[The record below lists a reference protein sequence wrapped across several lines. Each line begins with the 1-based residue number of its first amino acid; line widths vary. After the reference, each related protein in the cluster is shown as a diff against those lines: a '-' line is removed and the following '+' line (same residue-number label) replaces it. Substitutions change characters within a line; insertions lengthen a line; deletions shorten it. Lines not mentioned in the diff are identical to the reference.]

1 MEETLRI
8 EEIMSFPSGR
18 RAGTV
23 GRHARSYDDAPSMRD
38 VDEERRQRFEA
49 DRFSGNRAPLEEF
62 LPPEGD
68 DRYLATL
75 EELVCIDL
83 EFRWKGGEAPSVSE
97 YLERF
102 AALAEV
108 TPRLRGEQQYLRQR
122 FGRTGP
128 GRRIGRYQLKELA
141 GRGAFAEVW
150 RAWDGDLKRDVAIKL
165 AYPGLTQDVA
175 TLERVYREAQSAA
188 QLRHP
193 GITPVHEV
201 GEHEGQPFIVSDFI
215 HGPTLAELI
224 HESPPAPVDAARL
237 VARLADAVE
246 YAHQCGVV
254 HRDIKPG
261 NVLMAENRPV
271 LTDFGLA
278 RLQAAEAALTRH
290 GEVLGTPVYMP
301 PEQARGALDEVSE
314 RSDVYSLGA
323 MLYELICGRRPFEAE
338 SSASIVHAVLHV
350 DPPAP
355 RALRPD
361 LPPDLETIC
370 LKAMAKEPA
379 RRYETAAAL
388 AADLRRYLNHEPIQA
403 RRRGPVGRAALW
415 VRRNPALA
423 TTLAAG
429 ILAVLAVAAIG
440 FVKVVEER
448 DRFRHERDTARSNQ
462 FRALIGEADALIQAG
477 GTDWH
482 HHAMRDLR
490 DAAAMGIGDRPRARE
505 LVIRAHGQHRP
516 LLHVLDTWE
525 IGDVVRAVAVSSDG
539 RRVATVDT
547 GGTLRLHAM
556 HDGPESAVLPARE
569 IRSIAFHPDVRWLA
583 SGARDGTVTLWG
595 GDQPVARFSVGAEV
609 LALDFSPDGSLL
621 AAARD
626 DGPIELL
633 RVRGSG
639 DLERER
645 ELAGHEGGTLCL
657 DFGPDGNRLAS
668 GGRDSDVRIWD
679 IGTGEAVKAFEY
691 VANNVRSL
699 AFQDEATVVFAM
711 WEHYGLTVLRS
722 LRDVDHHNNIHEDGV
737 AQIVTDRRGWLISAS
752 GDGTLGFWDRS
763 IRRIGSARSNWGAVV
778 AAAASPTEDR
788 VVASYAD
795 GRVRVW
801 STATSALSDFRN
813 LGSMKNHFVPNTAR
827 LATVHGTIDY
837 DQARPLLAELRL
849 PPGMALPIWGLAP
862 SPDGKWLATAAH
874 DGRIALWNVATRE
887 WVRDFQEGGL
897 IGWCVAFSP
906 DGRWVAGG
914 TGGSVGVWERAT
926 GRKVAFFEAGGRLTS
941 SLAFHPHLPFLAST
955 HRNGTIRLWDPEHDR
970 ALGTLWQAPGALH
983 DLCFRPDG
991 KLLVAGCEDGTAPVW
1006 SIDGI
1011 PAPETDPDRLL
1022 TEHADAVWAV
1032 AFDGEGEYLASGSR
1046 QGVVVLRD
1054 ADSLEMRTRLRGDF
1068 RVIRSLSFSRANRF
1082 LSVGA
1087 YGLSTPSVTW
1097 DLQGLRDL
1105 LGTMDLDWD

>member
-1 MEETLRI
+1 
-8 EEIMSFPSGR
+8 
-18 RAGTV
+18 
-23 GRHARSYDDAPSMRD
+23 MRE
-38 VDEERRQRFEA
+38 VDEVRRQRFEA
-49 DRFSGNRAPLEEF
+49 DRLAGNRAPLEDF
-62 LPPEGD
+62 LPAEED

-97 YLERF
+97 YVERF
-102 AALAEV
+102 APLAEV

-122 FGRTGP
+122 FGRSRP
-128 GRRIGRYQLKELA
+128 GRRIGRYQLQELA
-141 GRGAFAEVW
+141 GNGAFAEVW
-150 RAWDGDLKRDVAIKL
+150 RARDGDLKRDVAIKL
-165 AYPGLTQDVA
+165 AYPGLLQDAA
-175 TLERVYREAQSAA
+175 TLERVHREAQSAA

-224 HESPPAPVDAARL
+224 RESPPPPVDAARL

-278 RLQAAEAALTRH
+278 RLQAAEAELTRH
-290 GEVLGTPVYMP
+290 GEVLGTPSYMP
-301 PEQARGALDEVSE
+301 PEQARGALDEVGE

-323 MLYELICGRRPFEAE
+323 MLYELLCGRRPFEAE
-338 SSASIVHAVLHV
+338 STATVVHAVLHL

-355 RALRPD
+355 RTLKPD
-361 LPPDLETIC
+361 LPADLETIC
-370 LKAMAKEPA
+370 LKAMAKEPE
-379 RRYETAAAL
+379 RRYATAGAL
-388 AADLRRYLNHEPIQA
+388 AADLRRFLNHEPIQA
-403 RRRGPVGRAALW
+403 RRHGPVGRAALW

-423 TTLAAG
+423 TTLAASL
-429 ILAVLAVAAIG
+429 LAVLTVAAIG

-448 DRFRHERDTARSNQ
+448 DRFRHERDVAHANQ
-462 FRALIGEADALIQAG
+462 FRALLGEADALIQAG

-482 HHAMRDLR
+482 RRAMQNLR
-490 DAAAMGIGDRPRARE
+490 AAAAMGIGDRTRARE
-505 LVIRAHGQHRP
+505 LVVRAHGSLRP
-516 LLHVLDTWE
+516 NFRVLETWNLGE
-525 IGDVVRAVAVSSDG
+525 VVRALAVSPDG
-539 RRVATVDT
+539 RRVASVDA
-547 GGTLRLHAM
+547 GGTLRVHDM
-556 HDGPESAVLPARE
+556 HGGRVRVPSAAEV
-569 IRSIAFHPDVRWLA
+569 RSIAFHPDGRWLA
-583 SGARDGTVTLWG
+583 SGARDGTVVLWDG
-595 GDQPVARFSVGAEV
+595 EQPVARFSTAAGV

-626 DGPIELL
+626 DGPIDVL

-639 DLERER
+639 GLERER

-657 DFGPDGNRLAS
+657 DFGRDGLQLAS
-668 GGRDSDVRIWD
+668 GGRDSDVRVWD
-679 IGTGEAVKAFEY
+679 LGTGEAVHTAESA
-691 VANNVRSL
+691 VNDVRSL
-699 AFQDEATVVFAM
+699 VFPDRTTVVFTM
-711 WEHYGLTVLRS
+711 WEHYGLSIFRLPQVVEYR
-722 LRDVDHHNNIHEDGV
+722 NNIHEDGV
-737 AQIVTDRRGWLISAS
+737 AQILAERRGWLVTVSR
-752 GDGTLGFWDRS
+752 DGTLGFWDES
-763 IRRIGSARSNWGAVV
+763 MRRLGSARGNWGGAV

-813 LGSMKNHFVPNTAR
+813 LGSMKNHFVPGTAL
-827 LATVHGTIDY
+827 LATAHGTIDH
-837 DQARPLLAELRL
+837 DRARPLRALRI
-849 PPGMALPIWGLAP
+849 PAGMVLPIWGLAA
-862 SPDGKWLATAAH
+862 SPDGQWLATAAH
-874 DGRIALWNVATRE
+874 DGRIALWNVATHE
-887 WVRDFQEGGL
+887 WVRDFQERGE

-914 TGGSVGVWERAT
+914 TGGAVGVWERAT
-926 GRKVAFFEAGGRLTS
+926 GRKVAFFETGGRLTS

-955 HRNGTIRLWDPEHDR
+955 HRNGTLRLWDPEHAR
-970 ALGTLWQAPGALH
+970 ALGTLWQAPHGLH

-991 KLLVAGCEDGTAPVW
+991 KLLAAGCEDGTVPVW
-1006 SIDGI
+1006 SIDGV

-1022 TEHADAVWAV
+1022 TEHVDAVWAV

-1046 QGVVVLRD
+1046 QGVVVMRD
-1054 ADSLEMRTRLRGDF
+1054 ADSLHVRTRIRGDF
-1068 RVIRSLSFSRANRF
+1068 GVIRSLSFSQANRL
-1082 LSVGA
+1082 LSVGV
-1087 YGLSTPSVTW
+1087 YGISRPSVTW

-1105 LGTMDLDWD
+1105 LRTMDLDWD